1 VLKSGGGLQEDV
13 GDAVPFQQHQ
23 QREAIRSLYKGPMAS
38 WRFHSL
44 SMAMSFICL
53 QKTWE
58 SHSSETALRLLA
70 CEGVV
75 GTIGPSKVLTH
86 HIKL

>member
-1 VLKSGGGLQEDV
+1 MLCLSSSTNNEKQFVVCIK
-13 GDAVPFQQHQ
+13 AP
-23 QREAIRSLYKGPMAS
+23 
-38 WRFHSL
+38 WRFHAL